1 MFEVRLLFLVL
12 SFTSAIYVAVLGLL
26 LNFRG
31 FKKMFWYVRSIGMLS
46 GVCACG
52 GEEPKTLFCDIVN
65 KSQRFI
71 LKVKLYISAIGRKL
85 VDYKEP

>member
-1 MFEVRLLFLVL
+1 
-12 SFTSAIYVAVLGLL
+12 
-26 LNFRG
+26 
-31 FKKMFWYVRSIGMLS
+31 MLS